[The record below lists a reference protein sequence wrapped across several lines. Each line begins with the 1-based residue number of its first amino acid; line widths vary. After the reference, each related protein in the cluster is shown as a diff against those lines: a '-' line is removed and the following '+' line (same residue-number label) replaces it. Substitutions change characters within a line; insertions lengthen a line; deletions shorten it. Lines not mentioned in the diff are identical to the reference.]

1 MVGLLVVAIALGLN
15 NFGAAIAIGVSG
27 VNRRTELKVATVFGL
42 CDVVMPAIGMLIG
55 TGLAGPLGS
64 AARWAGAGILCATAI
79 WGLIEA
85 LRGDDDTP
93 KIWHGWRLLV
103 SGAALSLDDLAVG
116 LALGTVRYPIV
127 LAVTLFGLLSFI
139 MSIIGLQLGG
149 KLGKATGEHGEV
161 VGAIMLL
168 GLSGVMA
175 AGWLLPRRER
185 EVTALP
191 PHPAQR
197 AAAEVERV
205 PCAAA
210 RAGAPGSDR
219 PRQSITPP
227 SQLVMVTL
235 LRSAY

>member
-1 MVGLLVVAIALGLN
+1 
-15 NFGAAIAIGVSG
+15 
-27 VNRRTELKVATVFGL
+27 
-42 CDVVMPAIGMLIG
+42 
-55 TGLAGPLGS
+55 
-64 AARWAGAGILCATAI
+64 
-79 WGLIEA
+79 
-85 LRGDDDTP
+85 
-93 KIWHGWRLLV
+93 
-103 SGAALSLDDLAVG
+103 
-116 LALGTVRYPIV
+116 VRYPIV
-127 LAVTLFGLLSFI
+127 LAVTLFGLLSFV

-191 PHPAQR
+191 PHPRPQPAQP

-210 RAGAPGSDR
+210 RAGAPGSER
-219 PRQSITPP
+219 AQQSITPP
-227 SQLVMVTL
+227 SQLAIVTL
-235 LRSAY
+235 LKSAY